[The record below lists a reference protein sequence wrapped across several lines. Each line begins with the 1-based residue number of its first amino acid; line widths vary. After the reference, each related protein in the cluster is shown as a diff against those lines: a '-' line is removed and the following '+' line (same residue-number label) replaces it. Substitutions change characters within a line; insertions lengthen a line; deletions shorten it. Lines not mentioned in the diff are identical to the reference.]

1 MGLGLSAGLSSST
14 GHEGNS
20 AKLGRQKAQEGW
32 SDLPG
37 RPPKCRLVSH
47 PGSQSHWLPAGQ
59 MGFKPLFGTL
69 KSSRDKRVD

>member
-47 PGSQSHWLPAGQ
+47 PGSQSHCYLQ
-59 MGFKPLFGTL
+59 
-69 KSSRDKRVD
+69 DKWDLNPSLAH